1 MDFTPDID
9 DDEFTELV
17 GADFPRVDLVSR
29 PANGAKGFLVMKAD
43 ASAGLLDAAAVR
55 DLIAKTSPQEA
66 PVPQTTEAGETV
78 LPNGI
83 VIKGDPIAM
92 AAFFSA
98 ARGSGEPERRPTPAD
113 VAKAAMSGK
122 SANDLP
128 DSDFAY
134 VEDGGKKD
142 DEGKTTPRS
151 LRHFPVN
158 DAAHTR
164 NALARAP
171 QSPFGDKAMPKIR
184 SAAKKFGIDVAKEAG
199 VADQVT
205 KDVMADAGDATVLD
219 EGVDGLDPTVPLAA
233 PGDDLDLPGDPTDPG
248 SPAWEGIDAAS
259 AQKWLSIAARLKNAL
274 GVLAERETLEAAS
287 ADPSDIENAWNLEDA
302 MCAVDFAIEQLAVF
316 AAGEQA
322 EAELGAE
329 MEEMCKALAAFDPAP
344 LTAFEGL
351 AAVRKSGRVLSAANE
366 SAIRQATESLQKVLA
381 SLPSAPQAAE
391 PVAKEKEAAMPATA
405 TAEAPAETVT
415 KERTAEQQASDKG
428 PGNTGGGD
436 GSGEPTAAQPE
447 SAMPLQTPDPGGD
460 IPDKK
465 VMKAAVPAAPSKLAA
480 LKVAVRDMFGESFLV
495 APGAIRTSVA
505 KADGDTDAKTPMQ
518 AVFDEDGDLIGI
530 VDPADITPVSGT
542 GGGKSGDADDAPA
555 PVPAADDMQPQP
567 PADAGVAADAV
578 GKAAGEENVTTAQAV
593 DLQGTITKAVAAA
606 LGALAPAEGVAK
618 SADVAAALAEV
629 ELLKARLKTVEEMPA
644 MPGVFTNGQVPPK
657 DGGRP
662 LPAPGQL
669 RGQDAG
675 AQSVDITKAAALK
688 ETLYNG
694 SGPAQAQAFHE
705 LEGMAITKFAQIRSG
720 QGSPAAPF

>member
-1 MDFTPDID
+1 VDFTPDID

-43 ASAGLLDAAAVR
+43 ASAGLLDAAVVR
-55 DLIAKTSPQEA
+55 DLIAKTSPEEA
-66 PVPQTTEAGETV
+66 PVPASAEAREAV

-92 AAFFSA
+92 AAFFNA
-98 ARGSGEPERRPTPAD
+98 ANARPVPTPAD
-113 VAKAAMSGK
+113 VAKAAL
-122 SANDLP
+122 SAKAQNDLP
-128 DSDFAY
+128 DSAFAY
-134 VEDGGKKD
+134 VESGGTKD
-142 DEGKTTPRS
+142 ESGKTTPRS
-151 LRHFPVN
+151 LRHFNV
-158 DAAHTR
+158 
-164 NALARAP
+164 
-171 QSPFGDKAMPKIR
+171 GDKAHADNAAARIAQGAEFGDEAKPKVE
-184 SAAKKFGIDVAKEAG
+184 AAQRKFGEKKVSKEAG
-199 VADQVT
+199 VPDAVT
-205 KDVMADAGDATVLD
+205 KADPMDTAGDAVMLD
-219 EGVDGLDPTVPLAA
+219 EGMDGLDPTVPLAA
-233 PGDDLDLPGDPTDPG
+233 PDAELNLPGDPTDPG

-274 GVLAERETLEAAS
+274 SVLAERETLEAAS

-329 MEEMCKALAAFDPAP
+329 MAEMCKALAGFDPAP
-344 LTAFEGL
+344 LGVIEGL
-351 AAVRKSGRVLSAANE
+351 TAVRKSGRVLSSANEARIRDAANALE
-366 SAIRQATESLQKVLA
+366 SVLA
-381 SLPSAPQAAE
+381 SLPSAPPAAE
-391 PVAKEKEAAMPATA
+391 PVTKEKEAAMPATA
-405 TAEAPAETVT
+405 TAEAPAQTVT

-542 GGGKSGDADDAPA
+542 GGGKSGGADDAPA
-555 PVPAADDMQPQP
+555 PAPAADDMQPQP

-593 DLQGTITKAVAAA
+593 DLQSTITKAVAAA
-606 LGALAPAEGVAK
+606 LGALAPAEDVAK

-657 DGGRP
+657 DGSRP